1 MNSRRT
7 VLITLFSIFYFL
19 VFTFV
24 SAQAPASPSEDFLG
38 VELTVQDISRII
50 NGFACWL
57 IGIVLAVMV
66 IFLVIAGVRYF
77 LASGNETKV
86 AEATKNLRWTLV
98 GILVILAANV
108 IIATV
113 ANALGADYSF
123 IPLNCNSQAQGAQIF
138 SCLK

>member
-1 MNSRRT
+1 MEMNSRKFS
-7 VLITLFSIFYFL
+7 VFSIVPLFSFS
-19 VFTFV
+19 VFNFV
-24 SAQAPASPSEDFLG
+24 SAQGPASGDFLG

-50 NGFACWL
+50 TGFACWL

-86 AEATKNLRWTLV
+86 SDATKNLRWTLV

-123 IPLNCNSQAQGAQIF
+123 VPLNCNPEAQGAPILT
-138 SCLK
+138 CLR

>member
-1 MNSRRT
+1 MND
-7 VLITLFSIFYFL
+7 
-19 VFTFV
+19 
-24 SAQAPASPSEDFLG
+24 DFLG
-38 VELTVQDISRII
+38 VDLTVDKIANII
-50 NGFACWL
+50 TGFACWL

-77 LASGNETKV
+77 LAKGDPVKV
-86 AEATKNLRWTLV
+86 TDATKNLQWTLV

-123 IPLNCNSQAQGAQIF
+123 IPLNCNPQAQGAQILICF
-138 SCLK
+138 R